1 MRAIGYTRVST
12 DKQAEHGVSLEA
24 QSEKIR
30 AMALVHEAVLID
42 LIVDAESAKSLKR
55 PGLER
60 VLDLI
65 DTRQVDAV
73 IVAVIGMGADREG
86 EVSRQGVPS
95 VGCRVFTSTDDV
107 QARCHA

>member
-30 AMALVHEAVLID
+30 AMALGHDAVLID

-60 VLDLI
+60 VLNLI

-73 IVAVIGMGADREG
+73 IVAKLDRLTRLRTG
-86 EVSRQGVPS
+86 RISLAS
-95 VGCRVFTSTDDV
+95 VVACSLNSLLGWHGTPRN
-107 QARCHA
+107 